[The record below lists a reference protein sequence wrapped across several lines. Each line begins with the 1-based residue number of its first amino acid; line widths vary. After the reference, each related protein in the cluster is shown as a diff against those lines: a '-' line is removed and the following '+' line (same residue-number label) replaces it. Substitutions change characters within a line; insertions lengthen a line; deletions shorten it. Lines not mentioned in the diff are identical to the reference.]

1 MYKICCTL
9 DEISNIS
16 PPRPLILP
24 TLSNLKYFTEL
35 TYTALSKYV
44 LKIIKII
51 KIIVVTPRHRRRIN
65 KEGKAKFV
73 AASWGT
79 YLNATLTI

>member
-1 MYKICCTL
+1 MSNFKFKIL
-9 DEISNIS
+9 HRANI
-16 PPRPLILP
+16 
-24 TLSNLKYFTEL
+24 Y
-35 TYTALSKYV
+35 ALSKYV
-44 LKIIKII
+44 LKII